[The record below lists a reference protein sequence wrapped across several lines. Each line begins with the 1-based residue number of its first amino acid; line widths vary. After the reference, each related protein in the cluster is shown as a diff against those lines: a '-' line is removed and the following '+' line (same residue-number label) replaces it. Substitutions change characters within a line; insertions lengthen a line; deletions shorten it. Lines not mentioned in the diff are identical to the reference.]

1 MPYCFPTNGDLYPG
15 VPRLILHEIKPH
27 ERFSVGDIDIVP
39 ITVMHDTLPVLG
51 FRMGK
56 LAYITD
62 MKRIEETELSYL
74 EGIEVLVV
82 NGLRWKREHHSHQ
95 LIDDAI
101 AFSKVLGVKR
111 VYLIHMTHEI
121 GLHNEAGRLL
131 PHGVEFGY
139 DGETI
144 TV

>member
-1 MPYCFPTNGDLYPG
+1 MSALNSIISMEGGIIKTR
-15 VPRLILHEIKPH
+15 VPHISTIPC
-27 ERFSVGDIDIVP
+27 
-39 ITVMHDTLPVLG
+39 MVL
-51 FRMGK
+51 
-56 LAYITD
+56 TW
-62 MKRIEETELSYL
+62 ET
-74 EGIEVLVV
+74 
-82 NGLRWKREHHSHQ
+82 
-95 LIDDAI
+95 I